1 MVDSTTASPVAL
13 VSGGSRGIGRAVA
26 LRLAADGF
34 DVGFCYASDTEAA
47 RQVEKEICDL
57 GRKAYVRKTDIADPV
72 QVRTLLD
79 GVEDALGPVS
89 ALIASAAVVRDRPLA
104 LMEDDDWSRVLSV
117 DLDGVYHLC
126 RGTIEDMM
134 RRRHGAIITMS
145 SVSGIRGNAGQ
156 CNYAAA
162 KAGIIGFTKSLAQE
176 VGRYG
181 IRANVVAPGFIA
193 TDQVAVLPA
202 RLQERAVGRVAL
214 RRFGTPGEV
223 AELVA
228 FLVSDR
234 ASYLTGEVITIDGG
248 LQ

>member
-1 MVDSTTASPVAL
+1 MTTMVSSVAL
-13 VSGGSRGIGRAVA
+13 ISGGSRGIGRAVA

-34 DVGFCYASDTEAA
+34 DVGLCYASDTEAA
-47 RQVEKEICDL
+47 RQVEKEILGL
-57 GRKAYVRKTDIADPV
+57 GRNAYVRKTDIADAA
-72 QVRTLLD
+72 QVRTLLA
-79 GVEDALGPVS
+79 GVEDALGPVT
-89 ALIASAAVVRDRPLA
+89 ALIASAAVVRDKPLA
-104 LMEDDDWSRVLSV
+104 LMDDNDWSRVLSV

-126 RGTIEDMM
+126 RGAIEDMM
-134 RRRHGAIITMS
+134 RRRCGSIVTMS

-193 TDQVAVLPA
+193 TDQVAVLPE
-202 RLQERAVGRVAL
+202 RLQERAKDRVAL
-214 RRFGTPGEV
+214 RRFGQPEEV
-223 AELVA
+223 ADLVS

>member
-1 MVDSTTASPVAL
+1 M
-13 VSGGSRGIGRAVA
+13 
-26 LRLAADGF
+26 
-34 DVGFCYASDTEAA
+34 
-47 RQVEKEICDL
+47 
-57 GRKAYVRKTDIADPV
+57 
-72 QVRTLLD
+72 
-79 GVEDALGPVS
+79 
-89 ALIASAAVVRDRPLA
+89 
-104 LMEDDDWSRVLSV
+104 

-134 RRRHGAIITMS
+134 RRRHGAIVTMS